1 MYFKNILKYFQDALF
16 VNEFNGV
23 NGPVLMSILILSL
36 VLNLIMLMIL
46 SIVVRF
52 ILHNRRQSPLL
63 RLTQAL
69 GIDTNDLVTID
80 EEQDKPSTPKED

>member
-1 MYFKNILKYFQDALF
+1 MKYFQDALF

-36 VLNLIMLMIL
+36 VLNLIMLIIL
-46 SIVVRF
+46 SKVVRF
-52 ILHNRRQSPLL
+52 ILHHRRQSPLL

-69 GIDTNDLVTID
+69 DPDTMD
-80 EEQDKPSTPKED
+80 EEHDKPPSPKED